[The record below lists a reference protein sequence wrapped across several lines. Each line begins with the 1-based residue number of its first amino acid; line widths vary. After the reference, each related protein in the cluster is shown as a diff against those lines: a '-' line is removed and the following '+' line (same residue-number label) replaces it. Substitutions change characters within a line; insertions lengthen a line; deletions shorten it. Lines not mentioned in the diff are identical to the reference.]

1 MLFSATQTSK
11 VEELAKLSL
20 KRAPVYVSVDDPL
33 DVATP
38 SELEQVNLLSN
49 FIYVLGIC
57 SLR

>member
-20 KRAPVYVSVDDPL
+20 KKAPVYVSVEDPL

-38 SELEQVNLLSN
+38 SELEQVT
-49 FIYVLGIC
+49 FIG
-57 SLR
+57 